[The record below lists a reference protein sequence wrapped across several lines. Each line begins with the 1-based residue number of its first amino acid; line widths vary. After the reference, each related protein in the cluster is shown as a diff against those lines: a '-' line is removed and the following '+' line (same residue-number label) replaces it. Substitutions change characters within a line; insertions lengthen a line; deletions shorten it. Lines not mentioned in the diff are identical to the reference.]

1 MTVQELFNSLTF
13 DDILAA
19 MRSTHRND
27 RPIRNV
33 AGYKEA
39 YDVFCNLKPV
49 GEGGEVTFDISPRE
63 EWFTPHSLPLVA
75 NNVEGDYWENTV
87 QKTVIYPNDNPFTE
101 AELAGAIL
109 WGMTFYGFTKRDEW
123 PPNDEPY
130 TIYGEKAK
138 LLERRLFIPYL
149 RKKKEKLK
157 LKKGELPFGITFT
170 LKVWNEIHQRQ
181 RHQNR
186 SKRSRYHRIS
196 QRIEH
201 LKTLDKRQHHI
212 NRLQEVLGSA
222 VTPALEILKAEA
234 IREKWFDSHS
244 YGKLPRLDYLIDL
257 LENYCPDFD
266 EICRTGNRTIIVC
279 YTACTTPLSSEEE
292 SALSTFLAAHFP
304 PDSDWQLFFAT
315 DNAIPN
321 EMALQ
326 FIGIKHPT
334 MLHNIPQQVK
344 YVWIFRNFA
353 TYTTDSQR

>member
-39 YDVFCNLKPV
+39 YDVFCNLKPA

-63 EWFTPHSLPLVA
+63 ECFTPHSLPLVA

-109 WGMTFYGFTKRDEW
+109 WGMTFYGFTNRDEW
-123 PPNDEPY
+123 PPND
-130 TIYGEKAK
+130 TAFSLYGKQAK
-138 LLERRLFIPYL
+138 LLERQLFIPYL
-149 RKKKEKLK
+149 RDKIIKQE
-157 LKKGELPFGITFT
+157 LKKGELPYGIAFT
-170 LKVWNEIHQRQ
+170 MEVWNEIHQRQ

-186 SKRSRYHRIS
+186 SKRRRFHRIK
-196 QRIEH
+196 QRIEQ
-201 LKTLDKRQHHI
+201 LKKLNKRQHLI
-212 NRLQEVLGSA
+212 NRLQEVLGPD
-222 VTPALEILKAEA
+222 VIPASIMLKAEA
-234 IREKWFDSHS
+234 INEKWFDSHC

-257 LENYCPDFD
+257 LENYCPYLD
-266 EICRTGNRTIIVC
+266 EICQSYDHNIVVC
-279 YTACTTPLSSEEE
+279 YTVDTTPLTEDETIRLSSF
-292 SALSTFLAAHFP
+292 LSKHFSP
-304 PDSDWQLFFAT
+304 GSNWQLFLAS
-315 DNAIPN
+315 DNTIPN

-326 FIGIKHPT
+326 FI
-334 MLHNIPQQVK
+334 NIENSTK
-344 YVWIFRNFA
+344 
-353 TYTTDSQR
+353 SC